1 MSRVL
6 RELIEAV
13 VLASLVFMVIQ
24 VSIRNFKVDGSSM
37 HPTLEG
43 GQYLMVNKLVY
54 FQLDMGRLSR
64 IVPFWQVAQS
74 SNRFP
79 IHPPQRREV
88 IVFQFPGRPQDPS
101 KDFVKRVIG
110 LPGEKVELRG
120 GKVFI
125 NDRLLQEPYITT
137 PYNSTMAPLILAND
151 EYFVMGDNR
160 RSSNDSRTW
169 GPVPE
174 SHLLGKVWFVYW
186 PFSRIQLLNALSW
199 SATRTLR

>member
-54 FQLDMGRLSR
+54 FQLDMDRLSR
-64 IVPFWQVAQS
+64 IVPFWQAGQS

-88 IVFQFPGRPQDPS
+88 IVFHFPRDTS

-110 LPGEKVELRG
+110 LPGEKVELLNG
-120 GKVFI
+120 SVFI

-137 PYNSTMAPLILAND
+137 SYNSTMAPVILDDD

-169 GPVPE
+169 GPVKE

-186 PFSRIQLLNALSW
+186 PFSRIQLLNALPL
-199 SATRTLR
+199 SAIQTLR

>member
-24 VSIRNFKVDGSSM
+24 TSIRNFKVDGSSM
-37 HPTLEG
+37 DPTLEH
-43 GQYLMVNKLVY
+43 GQFLMVNKLVY
-54 FQLDMGRLSR
+54 FQLDTNRLSR
-64 IVPFWQVAQS
+64 IVPFWQVDQA

-88 IVFQFPGRPQDPS
+88 IVFQFPRDTS
-101 KDFVKRVIG
+101 KDFVKRIIG
-110 LPGEKVELRG
+110 LPGEKVELRDG
-120 GKVFI
+120 SVFI
-125 NDRLLQEPYITT
+125 NDRLLREPYITAS
-137 PYNSTMAPLILAND
+137 YDSTMAPLILDDA

-186 PFSRIQLLNALSW
+186 PFSRIQLLNAMPL
-199 SATRTLR
+199 SATQAFR